1 MSACYALIE
10 TLQAAR
16 LINRLCKHWG
26 HKFEVTLNE
35 QEGEIILP
43 MGKCRLLGSETQ
55 LRAELEGDA
64 ESMSRFQ
71 EVVADHLQ
79 RMDAGSNLVIE
90 WQDK

>member
-35 QEGEIILP
+35 QEGGLERFRQILHQP
-43 MGKCRLLGSETQ
+43 LGS
-55 LRAELEGDA
+55 L
-64 ESMSRFQ
+64 
-71 EVVADHLQ
+71 
-79 RMDAGSNLVIE
+79 
-90 WQDK
+90 